1 MPKKIVSLRGG
12 YSTFHRKKIR
22 GISSDREDSRQW
34 HRKLLNRKPDM
45 VEWGLM
51 EDVDPADYFGK
62 PIEVERFK
70 AIASLA
76 IQGEI
81 LN

>member
-1 MPKKIVSLRGG
+1 MLTR
-12 YSTFHRKKIR
+12 T
-22 GISSDREDSRQW
+22 
-34 HRKLLNRKPDM
+34 PDM

-62 PIEVERFK
+62 TIEVERFK
-70 AIASLA
+70 AIGSLA

>member
-1 MPKKIVSLRGG
+1 M
-12 YSTFHRKKIR
+12 
-22 GISSDREDSRQW
+22 
-34 HRKLLNRKPDM
+34 LNRKPDM

>member
-1 MPKKIVSLRGG
+1 MLTR
-12 YSTFHRKKIR
+12 T
-22 GISSDREDSRQW
+22 
-34 HRKLLNRKPDM
+34 PDM

-62 PIEVERFK
+62 TIEVERFK
-70 AIASLA
+70 AIGSLA

-81 LN
+81 IAWAFLTDGSRSAGPKGLWLSTGMACSRSPVASRCRV

>member
-1 MPKKIVSLRGG
+1 MLTR
-12 YSTFHRKKIR
+12 T
-22 GISSDREDSRQW
+22 
-34 HRKLLNRKPDM
+34 PDM

-51 EDVDPADYFGK
+51 EDVDLADYFGK
-62 PIEVERFK
+62 TIEVERFK
-70 AIASLA
+70 AIGSLA